1 MYYDG
6 GEAVD
11 VDDDEVGADVAEL
24 DVLDDVELQGEQVV
38 DGGVAIVI
46 LGVGET
52 RPPRYLSVSTAG
64 IVFSKLCVL

>member
-1 MYYDG
+1 M
-6 GEAVD
+6 VC
-11 VDDDEVGADVAEL
+11 ADIVEL
-24 DVLDDVELQGEQVV
+24 DVLDNVKLDGEQVV

-52 RPPRYLSVSTAG
+52 RPPRYLSVSTAS